1 MPPPLNRQS
10 SPESIPTGYGK
21 TMRKSPKPLP
31 ATRKPHSYVCAFSYS
46 TDIDSQMSGVIS
58 ARGPLNTSQRPLPL
72 GLSSPHS
79 TQSGGFKGLR
89 WGAGGILKRPILA
102 VSSILGL
109 MLKTVGRLAFALST
123 LALCEV
129 LDLCWGVASFA
140 CASCQRNGDFAFA
153 IFVISLSSLVGFWFW
168 RTVGFIVVTGS

>member
-1 MPPPLNRQS
+1 
-10 SPESIPTGYGK
+10 
-21 TMRKSPKPLP
+21 
-31 ATRKPHSYVCAFSYS
+31 
-46 TDIDSQMSGVIS
+46 MSGVIF
-58 ARGPLNTSQRPLPL
+58 ARGPFNTSQRPL

-102 VSSILGL
+102 GSSKLGL

-129 LDLCWGVASFA
+129 LDLCWGSLHLHVRPA
-140 CASCQRNGDFAFA
+140 REM
-153 IFVISLSSLVGFWFW
+153 VILLLLCL
-168 RTVGFIVVTGS
+168 